1 MSAKGFLERK
11 GLPLG
16 ETFDDCDLTW
26 DSVIDFMN
34 EYKATEVAAYRA
46 RLLEK
51 VEFDLNGTKLN
62 QENRNS
68 DWSRGARAKLEWF
81 RDLIT
86 KTE

>member
-1 MSAKGFLERK
+1 MSAKEFLEK
-11 GLPLG
+11 QGLPLG

-26 DSVIDFMN
+26 DSVIAFMDG
-34 EYKATEVAAYRA
+34 YKATEVAAYRA

-51 VEFDLNGTKLN
+51 VDKLDGTFPDESLQIKAAF
-62 QENRNS
+62 RYV
-68 DWSRGARAKLEWF
+68 